1 MSIEN
6 TKATLSNIRS
16 LRMLARESELP
27 WLEDALGKLKTVIN
41 EKKEEIKLEEQ
52 ERAEKAEC
60 IKEVLEIMNSMGVS
74 AEELCSVATGTGV
87 LKAKASKEQK
97 YQYTDH
103 KGRIKYW
110 TGQGRTPKA
119 IAEKIEAG
127 SSLDDFLIQ

>member
-16 LRMLARESELP
+16 LRVLARESELS
-27 WLEDALGKLKTVIN
+27 WLEDALGKLTTVIN

-52 ERAEKAEC
+52 ARAEKAES

-74 AEELCSVATGTGV
+74 AEELYGVASGNGV
-87 LKAKASKEQK
+87 LKAKASREQK
-97 YQYTDH
+97 YQYTDD
-103 KGRIKYW
+103 KGRTKYW

-127 SSLDDFLIQ
+127 ASLDDFLIQ